1 MAFLASLEEP
11 MRIDRYE
18 VCLAADQRQ
27 SVVAVGDSLV
37 SFASYTELTRW
48 IDRLA
53 HAYRG
58 AVEVRALVDGR
69 PCPVDEDGN
78 ALDPQ
83 DERII
88 ANAV

>member
-1 MAFLASLEEP
+1 

-18 VCLAADQRQ
+18 VCLAGDQPQ
-27 SVVAVGDSLV
+27 AVIGMSDSLV

-58 AVEVRALVDGR
+58 AVEVRALVEGQI
-69 PCPVDEDGN
+69 CPVDEDGN
-78 ALDPQ
+78 ALDPD
-83 DERII
+83 DEHII

>member
-1 MAFLASLEEP
+1 

-18 VCLAADQRQ
+18 VCLANGRSPA
-27 SVVAVGDSLV
+27 VAGLSASLV
-37 SFASYTELTRW
+37 SFQSFNELSRW

-53 HAYRG
+53 HAYQG

-69 PCPVDEDGN
+69 SCPIDEDGN
-78 ALDPQ
+78 ALDPK

>member
-1 MAFLASLEEP
+1 

-18 VCLAADQRQ
+18 VCLAADRRQ
-27 SVVAVGDSLV
+27 AAAELNDSLV

-58 AVEVRALVDGR
+58 AVEVRAFVAGR

-78 ALDPQ
+78 ALDPK
-83 DERII
+83 DEHII